1 MAVITISRQFGAGGR
16 TLGKMLAEELGYT
29 FADQELIQM
38 IAEKANVTPAWVE
51 SVEKEAGKTI
61 SRVISHLFSEMVMDR
76 VLKNEYGYIDEKI
89 YLDYLVVLISQM
101 AEDGNVVI
109 LGRGSQ
115 YILRDHPDAY
125 HVLLIDEFENRVKFM
140 MDHYELSR
148 NQAVSMVKNED
159 KRRLKLYRRLGKTDY
174 DDPTLYHLTLNMRWI
189 SLPQAMRLIKLL
201 IEN

>member
-140 MDHYELSR
+140 MDHYDLSR